1 MKLVQNFLV
10 IIPMIAPRRKVFVQ
24 HKRRILGAGCLDFY
38 RGFLTNRY
46 PSKSC
51 PSQGCYLAR
60 DYVPSSDLT
69 MRIAEGGHFSNRF
82 LEFLSLEYCCGE
94 NEKERLF

>member
-1 MKLVQNFLV
+1 
-10 IIPMIAPRRKVFVQ
+10 MIAPQRKVVVQ
-24 HKRRILGAGCLDFY
+24 HKWRILGGGCLDFY

-69 MRIAEGGHFSNRF
+69 MRMAEGGHFSIGF
-82 LEFLSLEYCCGE
+82 LEFLSLDYCCVE
-94 NEKERLF
+94 IEKERLF